1 MSFLHGMRLLK
12 ECSVRKTTYR
22 YCVKNVIRRKHLT
35 KEEYAEKLIKLF
47 KSSSNTDELI
57 FNSSDIIAAFLEVPE
72 EMRKEVYS
80 IVRENV

>member
-1 MSFLHGMRLLK
+1 M
-12 ECSVRKTTYR
+12 
-22 YCVKNVIRRKHLT
+22 T